1 MIEEPSGNKKFEEV
15 FNSVFSKNS
24 QFLSN
29 NDNSSDSTDSF
40 GQFEFN
46 SADIKISK
54 QNNTKYFTTNKKE
67 EKKNEGTKTC
77 FIVKKQRGR
86 KRTKKSGKQHL
97 SIANDNITIK
107 IQVHFLTFVV
117 CFLNDIIYD
126 HFGIKNYFYQF
137 AHSDKKKVNS
147 KFLDELR
154 QFAIRQIFETFK
166 ISGKYHLKFDASETN
181 KNRLLLLEKN
191 DLINQLLEMNYLDF
205 FILYF
210 NDKKPLKTYNKNG
223 KIIPLSTKTKS
234 FYYLNKK
241 YKKHE
246 EYFNEII
253 KMEYL
258 DKIDLI

>member
-86 KRTKKSGKQHL
+86 KRTKKSGKKHL
-97 SIANDNITIK
+97 PIDNDNIKIK

-117 CFLNDIIYD
+117 CFLNEII
-126 HFGIKNYFYQF
+126 GNLLKKKNYFYKF

-147 KFLDELR
+147 KFLDNLR
-154 QFAIRQIFETFK
+154 QSTIRQIFETFK
-166 ISGKYHLKFDASETN
+166 ISGKYHLKSDEYETN
-181 KNRLLLLEKN
+181 ENQLLSLEKN
-191 DLINQLLEMNYLDF
+191 DLINQLLDMNYLDF
-205 FILYF
+205 FMLYF
-210 NDKKPLKTYNKNG
+210 NDKKPLKIYYKNG
-223 KIIPLSTKTKS
+223 KIISLSEKTES

-241 YKKHE
+241 NKKHE
-246 EYFNEII
+246 EYFNEAI

-258 DKIDLI
+258 DKIDIV